1 VGKSF
6 VDTITGQTLNI
17 DMSRALDGTRD
28 MSSLSTDL
36 FLIAIRMREA
46 EDLGD
51 PASLR
56 KLIMYYLDL
65 FKKNCKIIGTGDDSI
80 SEALYAIVAL
90 IDETVLSSPGV
101 CRDYWFARPVQLDLF
116 GDNIAGEEFF
126 RKLQKLLD
134 RPERKKDVL
143 EVYYLCLS
151 LGFEGKY
158 KIFNPEE
165 LRSIIEATGRTLRK
179 TRIKTASGISPHGN
193 RNEYIP
199 VQARKSSGGGFP
211 LWAGALVA
219 AGICAGS
226 WLAMLA
232 LASNGLGKVLKV
244 VELLNLR

>member
-6 VDTITGQTLNI
+6 ADTIAGQTLNF
-17 DMSRALDGTRD
+17 DMSKALGGTRD

-46 EDLGD
+46 EDLGE

-65 FKKNCKIIGTGDDSI
+65 FKKNCKVVGVGDESI
-80 SEALYAIVAL
+80 AEALYAIVAL
-90 IDETVLSSPGV
+90 IDETVLSAPGP

-126 RKLQKLLD
+126 RKLERLLD
-134 RPERKKDVL
+134 QAEKKREVL

-151 LGFEGKY
+151 LGFEGKF
-158 KIFNPEE
+158 KIFNSEE
-165 LRSIIEATGRTLRK
+165 RVRIIEETGRKLSKSRMK
-179 TRIKTASGISPHGN
+179 QASGISPHGT
-193 RNEYIP
+193 RNDYVP
-199 VQARKSSGGGFP
+199 VRQRNSSGGGFP

-219 AGICAGS
+219 ACVCAGTY
-226 WLAMLA
+226 LVTLA
-232 LASNGLGKVLKV
+232 LASNELERVLKV
-244 VELLNLR
+244 VGGMGMR